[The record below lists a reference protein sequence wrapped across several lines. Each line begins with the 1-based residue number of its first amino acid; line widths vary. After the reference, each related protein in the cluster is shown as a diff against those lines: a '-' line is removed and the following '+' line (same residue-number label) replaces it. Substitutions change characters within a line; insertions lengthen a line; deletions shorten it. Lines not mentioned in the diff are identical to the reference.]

1 MLPAPA
7 PVAATTLEP
16 HLWLSRYGNEMFRF
30 ARRRVATVAAAE
42 ELVQETIVSALG
54 TLASFR
60 QESSERTWLF
70 VIMRR
75 RLVDYYRQQARSP
88 LVPLP
93 GAADEA
99 GHGTY
104 FETGARTH
112 WRKGEEPRE
121 WAAADAQ
128 LEQRELAE
136 QLLRCQDQLPA
147 QHQAVFSLRFVE
159 EVSGEEICQQLAITP
174 ANYWVIIHRAKLQLR
189 KCLEKHW
196 FSGS

>member
-1 MLPAPA
+1 MP
-7 PVAATTLEP
+7 EP
-16 HLWLSRYGNEMFRF
+16 HLWLSRYGNELFRF
-30 ARRRVATVAAAE
+30 ARRRVASLAAAE
-42 ELVQETIVSALG
+42 ELVQETFVSALS

-93 GAADEA
+93 GAADEKEN
-99 GHGTY
+99 GTY
-104 FETGARTH
+104 FETGTRVN

-136 QLLRCQDQLPA
+136 QLLCCQDQLPA

-159 EVSGEEICQQLAITP
+159 EVSSEEICQQLAITP

-196 FSGS
+196 LSGS